1 MVLLHKS
8 SFASKWMQALQL
20 SFGDSFS
27 KNKTLNAFAL
37 LYVMYNPVS
46 RGDIRKKT
54 SLSNRML
61 AEALHPLHKEYAGQS
76 KFLWFY
82 IKAAWVVLK
91 FRFTNRA
98 LADCNP
104 TLIMTASQQPDAAV
118 FKDVSRMLMLVKNYK
133 RDAKTDWKFAQKEV
147 VSMIKLATA
156 FGGIKLPSNN
166 GSLQSSVIPAA
177 APRVA
182 SSTTWLQKMKN
193 CCRTLNRVFP
203 KNPDHDQFYNDVPK
217 LFVDRFAL
225 KREFVAGIFDEE
237 VRLSLVTLF
246 MFSHDQSLESSREC
260 QQYQQKFDS
269 NLESFQKSFRVLFRL
284 SKDLEFAN
292 SSKKCV
298 GLARGQRIIQSVSD
312 LVFGG
317 EMKLLRNFHR
327 LADDEAVELFR
338 RHDFPEAPVDCLKV
352 LTVDEVLKQLLA
364 AHPAD
369 AAEASEQGN
378 HAQISKE
385 DSYPNT
391 LMSFTPAPKVNEA
404 SQDSGDNQAPP
415 TTRRSRP
422 QVYATKEMRSA
433 MEAGHLFSAASTAQ
447 PQSAPESDS
456 IESLRLTFEKQ
467 ISDLKEAMITRD
479 KELSA
484 KDLELSAKD
493 RDISEKDKEL
503 SAKDREISALQAL
516 TTENTRIITAK
527 DSEISEKDREI
538 SAKDNEI
545 SALQA
550 LTMENK
556 RTMTAKDREISALQ
570 ALTTSLMNKSNALGL
585 QLAAVSANAAA
596 SDLPS
601 DIQRQ
606 EETLQSQNR
615 SRALFLHLQEMQRA
629 SQAEI
634 QSLRDAG
641 AAPEV
646 IRAKMRAAEDD
657 LLLAMAAD

>member
-61 AEALHPLHKEYAGQS
+61 AEALHPLHKEYSGQS
-76 KFLWFY
+76 KYLWFY

-91 FRFTNRA
+91 FQFTNRA

-118 FKDVSRMLMLVKNYK
+118 FKDVSRMLMLVKNYD
-133 RDAKTDWKFAQKEV
+133 RDAKADWKFAQKEV

-177 APRVA
+177 PRVA

-193 CCRTLNRVFP
+193 CCRTSNRVFP

-217 LFVDRFAL
+217 LFVDQFAL

-246 MFSHDQSLESSREC
+246 MFSHDESLESSREC

-338 RHDFPEAPVDCLKV
+338 RHDFPEASVDCLKV

-364 AHPAD
+364 AHPQD

-378 HAQISKE
+378 HAPISKE
-385 DSYPNT
+385 DSYSNT
-391 LMSFTPAPKVNEA
+391 LMSFTSAPKVNEA

-422 QVYATKEMRSA
+422 QVYAAKEMRSA

-447 PQSAPESDS
+447 PQSALESDS

-467 ISDLKEAMITRD
+467 ISDLKEAMMAKD
-479 KELSA
+479 KEISA
-484 KDLELSAKD
+484 KDQ
-493 RDISEKDKEL
+493 
-503 SAKDREISALQAL
+503 EISALQAL
-516 TTENTRIITAK
+516 TK
-527 DSEISEKDREI
+527 
-538 SAKDNEI
+538 
-545 SALQA
+545 
-550 LTMENK
+550 ENK
-556 RTMTAKDREISALQ
+556 RTITAKDREISALQ

-615 SRALFLHLQEMQRA
+615 SRTLFLHLQEMQRA